1 MVAPTSKRPRPM
13 RTDLI
18 DVLGEREREREKE
31 KKRSTSSRIL
41 QRRGGGGKS
50 EIK

>member
-18 DVLGEREREREKE
+18 DVLGERERERKRE
-31 KKRSTSSRIL
+31 KKEYKFADTPKKR
-41 QRRGGGGKS
+41 RRG
-50 EIK
+50 